1 MAVFRGLLVFM
12 FVAISAYTTVVMLV
26 HGTDL
31 LPVFFGDVAE
41 MTWRGQFN
49 LDFMCFLVLSG
60 LWVAWRHRFSA
71 GGIALGILAGFG
83 GALFLTAYLLVMSI
97 KVDGNMNALLL
108 GPDRVS

>member
-1 MAVFRGLLVFM
+1 MVAFRGLLLVM
-12 FVAISAYTTVVMLV
+12 FVAISAYTTVVMLA

-31 LPVFFGDVAE
+31 LAVFFGDMAE

-49 LDFMCFLVLSG
+49 FDFMCFLVLSG

-71 GGIALGILAGFG
+71 SGIVLGILAGFG

-97 KVDGNMNALLL
+97 KVDGNINELLL
-108 GPDRVS
+108 GVDRVP